1 MILVTGAS
9 GRTGGEL
16 VRLLTARG
24 KPVRALVRDAA
35 RGVPLEQ
42 LGAQVVVG
50 DFLDPASLDRAVE
63 RARKVYLC
71 TPPDQRKLELETNM
85 IDAAARGGVEHVV
98 KMSSIGASRDSPM
111 ALLRWH
117 REIEEYLEASGM
129 AYTHLRP
136 HYFMQN
142 TPRLA
147 PLVQRDGRFSLPMGE
162 GRISIVDTRDVAAV
176 AAVALTKDGH
186 VGETYVVTG
195 PEPLSY
201 GDIATKIGAATGSPV
216 RYVAVS
222 AEEGRRD
229 MLEIGIPA
237 WIADELVRLYTL
249 FSDDTFSFV
258 TDVVATVGRLK
269 PRTYDDFAMEHV
281 HVFRG
286 DAEE

>member
-9 GRTGGEL
+9 GRTGAAL

-24 KPVRALVRDAA
+24 APVRALVRDAA
-35 RGVPLEQ
+35 KGVPLEQ
-42 LGAQVVVG
+42 LGAEVVVG
-50 DFLDPASLDRAVE
+50 DFLDPASLERAVE

-71 TPPDQRKLELETNM
+71 TPPDQRKLELEANL
-85 IDAAARGGVEHVV
+85 IDAAGGAGVEHVV

-117 REIEEYLEASGM
+117 RELEEHLEASGM

-147 PLVQRDGRFSLPMGE
+147 PLIQHDRRFSLPMGD

-176 AAVALTKDGH
+176 AAVALTEDGH
-186 VGETYVVTG
+186 EGKTYVVTG

-201 GDIATKIGAATGSPV
+201 GDIAEKIGAAIGSRV

-222 AEEGRRD
+222 AEEGHRQ

-237 WIADELVRLYTL
+237 WIAEELVRLYTL

-258 TDVVATVGRLK
+258 TDVVATVGRVE
-269 PRTYDDFAMEHV
+269 PRTYDDFAKEYA

-286 DAEE
+286 EAEA